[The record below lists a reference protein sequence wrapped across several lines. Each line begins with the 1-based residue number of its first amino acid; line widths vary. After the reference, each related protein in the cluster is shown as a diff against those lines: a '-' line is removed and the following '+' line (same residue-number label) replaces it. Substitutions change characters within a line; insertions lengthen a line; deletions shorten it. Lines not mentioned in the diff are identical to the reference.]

1 MGIGFAIPIDQARRL
16 ANDIITTGHSVQTF
30 LGVHVTDNVEGVP
43 ASQQGQID
51 PQQQAQEEEAG
62 LTNGAYIVSV
72 DPGGPADKGGLKQG
86 AVVVKANGRLIT
98 SANGLVAAVHAA
110 APNDHM
116 TLTLSDGSTV
126 TVVLSG
132 ETVQTN

>member
-1 MGIGFAIPIDQARRL
+1 MGQLNPDQQ
-16 ANDIITTGHSVQTF
+16 S
-30 LGVHVTDNVEGVP
+30 
-43 ASQQGQID
+43 
-51 PQQQAQEEEAG
+51 EEEQAG
-62 LTNGAYIVSV
+62 LTNGAFVVSV
-72 DPGGPADKGGLKQG
+72 NAGGPADKGGLKQN

-110 APNDHM
+110 APGDKM

-126 TVVLSG
+126 TVTLSG